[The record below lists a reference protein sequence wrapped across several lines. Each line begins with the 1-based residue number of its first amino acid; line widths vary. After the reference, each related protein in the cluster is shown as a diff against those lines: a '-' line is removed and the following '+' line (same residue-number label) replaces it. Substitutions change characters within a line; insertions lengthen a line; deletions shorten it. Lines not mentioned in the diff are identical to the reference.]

1 MFCFTASSTNFC
13 SIALTLLLLVVF
25 LFPIHISMIHKRSCS
40 LNTKVNRTFYD
51 MVKIRVV
58 ITQNVNIFTMYE
70 TLFEMGHNNFTDN
83 LPK

>member
-1 MFCFTASSTNFC
+1 
-13 SIALTLLLLVVF
+13 
-25 LFPIHISMIHKRSCS
+25 MIHKRSCS